1 MDAAYYTH
9 YHTSTSAATTA
20 SLIEIELSLANCI
33 YEYLHDRILND
44 INYRYLHITKT
55 RMLWINN
62 FIQFVKN
69 NNATLQKIH
78 KKVNIVQIFR
88 RQIL

>member
-1 MDAAYYTH
+1 MDAGYYTH
-9 YHTSTSAATTA
+9 YHTSTSAATTTA

-69 NNATLQKIH
+69 NNATLQNYI
-78 KKVNIVQIFR
+78 KK
-88 RQIL
+88 LT